1 MNILDVF
8 RTPAA
13 RVPVPTASEPGIR
26 DIPDPDEVV
35 IPLEFRQGLVLPPVV
50 QAGDKV
56 RRHQVI
62 GQAEGGISVH
72 ASMAG
77 TVQEIQRV
85 WTAAGDHVAAV
96 VIRKADGLKSEDSLA
111 DPGSSTRLH
120 LLKAG
125 GVVSPWTTTDD
136 DPTTKVLQHLVVLG
150 HDEESTQH
158 VQELLIQE
166 RTPALIKGLRLLRDL
181 APGATIAMTVPQ
193 HLIDWAQEN
202 LGPELNLLP
211 VPDQY
216 RHRLDR
222 TLVAQLTGITVP
234 GRTPYTSRGV
244 GVMTAEAV
252 MAAQDAQEGRPMV
265 RKTLTISGVGAPRPV
280 TVRVPLGTKVKD
292 VLAAVGLD
300 IQEAGR
306 VLAGGPMRGV
316 ALFTDETPVDKFQ
329 HGIHLLPE
337 AQIPAE
343 VNRICVNCGRC
354 VRACPVHLQVH
365 LIGRCAEFDQ
375 LNEALKHHPEA
386 CFECGLCAF
395 VCPAGRPLVQ
405 LVKLARMHAR
415 RSA

>member
-1 MNILDVF
+1 MNLFDVF

-13 RVPVPTASEPGIR
+13 RVPLPTTGEPGIR

-50 QAGDKV
+50 QAGDTV

-72 ASMAG
+72 ASVAG
-77 TVQEIQRV
+77 KIHEIQRV

-96 VIRKADGLKSEDSLA
+96 VIRKEEGLEAADSLP
-111 DPGSSTRLH
+111 DPGSATRLQ

-136 DPTTKVLQHLVVLG
+136 DPTRNAFQHLVILG
-150 HDEESTQH
+150 HDVEPTQH

-166 RTPALIKGLRLLRDL
+166 RTSALIKGLRLLRDM
-181 APGATIAMTVPQ
+181 APGAAIAMTVP
-193 HLIDWAQEN
+193 HRLLDWAQEN
-202 LGPELNLLP
+202 LGPELNLLA

-216 RHRLDR
+216 RERLDR
-222 TLVAQLTGITVP
+222 TLVARLTGVTVP

-265 RKTLTISGVGAPRPV
+265 HKTLTVSGAGVPRPL

-329 HGIHLLPE
+329 HGIHLLPT

-365 LIGRCAEFDQ
+365 LIGRCAEFGQ
-375 LNEALKHHPEA
+375 LDESLNHHPEA

-405 LVKLARMHAR
+405 LVKLARLHAR